1 MYEKRCLQLCVG
13 GSMAYIDFVSEVH
26 KSTKR
31 DYIGRV
37 MSDDKAEC
45 AKVAKEYGYDYWE
58 GNRKYG
64 YGGYQYDG
72 RWRIVARKLANY
84 YQLEPGQR
92 VLDVG
97 CGMAHLLYELT
108 QVVPG
113 VSVSGIDISQ
123 YALEHAKE
131 EVRDVLQ
138 YGQAQAIPFQDNEF
152 DLVIS
157 LATLHNLK
165 IYELQKAVREIE
177 RVSKGNSYI
186 IVESFRN
193 DREEVNMLYWQL
205 TCASYYSVDEW
216 EWIYKEWGY
225 TGDYS
230 FIFFE

>member
-1 MYEKRCLQLCVG
+1 
-13 GSMAYIDFVSEVH
+13 MAYIDFVSDLH

-37 MSDDKAEC
+37 NEADKAEC
-45 AKVAKEYGYDYWE
+45 AVIAKQYGYDYWD

-64 YGGYQYDG
+64 YGGYRYDG
-72 RWRIVARKLANY
+72 RWRSVAEKMAEHYHL
-84 YQLEPGQR
+84 QPGMKI
-92 VLDVG
+92 LDVG
-97 CGMAHLLYELT
+97 CGMAHLLYEFT

-113 VSVSGIDISQ
+113 IEVTGIDISD

-131 EVRDVLQ
+131 EIRDRLIK
-138 YGQAQAIPFQDNEF
+138 GNASKLPFKDNSF
-152 DLVIS
+152 DYVFS

-165 IYELQKAVREIE
+165 VFDLKKAIQEIQ
-177 RVSKGNSYI
+177 RVSTGNSYI
-186 IVESFRN
+186 MVESYRN
-193 DREEVNMLYWQL
+193 DREEMNMLYWQL

-216 EWIYKEWGY
+216 EWLYKEWGY